1 MRRNLGRLNGLL
13 ERNRRP
19 RKNFAPL
26 RISDFGLLSAFDL
39 RPSDFR
45 LRRPV
50 PFANEYAHKP
60 WGIFHNGVV
69 YHFYCACG
77 DQGRVIAVATS
88 KDLKK

>member
-1 MRRNLGRLNGLL
+1 MGCSKGIAAR
-13 ERNRRP
+13 ERTSP
-19 RKNFAPL
+19 PCGL

-50 PFANEYAHKP
+50 PFDNEYAHKP
-60 WGIFHNGVV
+60 WVIFHNGVV